1 MSEKPIFSY
10 KPGLDGD
17 HTKGRFDGEVVV
29 VCGGV
34 SGIGRATVERFVND
48 GAHVAILDVNSDYE
62 AFDDEVGSFVS
73 FYKVDCSNRDQCF
86 ENVEKIGK
94 KFGKIN
100 HLVYSV
106 AYFGSKTYQATEEDW
121 SKSLMINTAG
131 AGFMISALDINT

>member
-1 MSEKPIFSY
+1 MGRPVYEKEMSEKPIFSY

-17 HTKGRFDGEVVV
+17 
-29 VCGGV
+29 
-34 SGIGRATVERFVND
+34 
-48 GAHVAILDVNSDYE
+48 HVAILDVNSDYE

-131 AGFMISALDINT
+131 AGFMISAVVPFMEKAEKERRSICLM